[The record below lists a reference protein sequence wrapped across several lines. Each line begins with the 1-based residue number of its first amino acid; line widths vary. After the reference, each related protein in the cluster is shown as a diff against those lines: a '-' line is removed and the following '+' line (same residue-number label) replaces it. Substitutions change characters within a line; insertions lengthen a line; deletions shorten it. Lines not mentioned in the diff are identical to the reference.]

1 MRAMLC
7 VVALASSAGHASAAT
22 QTTDYCLT
30 ETLDGDLGNFI
41 MKARLVIAGRHFV
54 LDAWNVMPDNPQT
67 LEIHADGTYRPK
79 GPTPIRFIDNWENR
93 GRGTFTATKSKL
105 HIDIDTVTTSPGGA
119 NIGRNYGA
127 YDLTSHRCTWDG
139 Q

>member
-30 ETLDGDLGNFI
+30 ETLEGDLGNFI

-67 LEIHADGTYRPK
+67 LEIHADGTYRQN
-79 GPTPIRFIDNWENR
+79 GPTPIRFIDNLGKPW
-93 GRGTFTATKSKL
+93 
-105 HIDIDTVTTSPGGA
+105 PGLVHRDEIQVSHRHRHCDDVARGA
-119 NIGRNYGA
+119 NIGRNYGRHN
-127 YDLTSHRCTWDG
+127 LTSHRCTWDG